1 MAARTRMTLATIF
14 LFSMLWTTGS
24 ASADPALAQ
33 QSTPAQDTQTQSP
46 NPTPQDQSTSTGT
59 KPSNSKPT
67 AKKKSPA
74 SSSPHLK
81 PKKTSAGCT
90 SSSTASPAGSGT
102 KPGDTATPSGQSST
116 TTTSA
121 GNCPPPKIVVVQGG
135 TSEPSVELAGGQG
148 SGQSN
153 QERATANQMLETT
166 ESNLKKLG
174 ERSLSA
180 TEQQTVAQVRQFLSE
195 SKTAAAGGDM
205 ERARTL
211 AWKAQVL
218 SEDLVKPPE

>member
-1 MAARTRMTLATIF
+1 MF
-14 LFSMLWTTGS
+14 WTAGS
-24 ASADPALAQ
+24 AGAETAMALQSAPA
-33 QSTPAQDTQTQSP
+33 PATQSQSA
-46 NPTPQDQSTSTGT
+46 NPTPQDQSTSTAT
-59 KPSNSKPT
+59 KPANSKP
-67 AKKKSPA
+67 AANKKSSSA
-74 SSSPHLK
+74 SSSHSK
-81 PKKTSAGCT
+81 PKKPSAGCT
-90 SSSTASPAGSGT
+90 TSSTANPAGSAT
-102 KPGDTATPSGQSST
+102 KPGETNTPSQTST
-116 TTTSA
+116 TTASA

-174 ERSLSA
+174 ERNLSA
-180 TEQQTVAQVRQFLSE
+180 TEQETVAQVRQFLSE